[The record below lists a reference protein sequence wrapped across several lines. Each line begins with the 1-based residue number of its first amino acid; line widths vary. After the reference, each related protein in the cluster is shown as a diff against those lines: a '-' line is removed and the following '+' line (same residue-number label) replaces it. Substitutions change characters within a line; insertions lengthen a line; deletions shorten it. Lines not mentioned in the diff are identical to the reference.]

1 MDKKTKIIDCTL
13 RDGGYY
19 NNWDFAESLVN
30 SYLKTMREI
39 KIDYVEIGFRSLD
52 ANEYRGPYYY
62 STDNFLNS
70 LKIPKDLKIGVMV
83 NAAEILSSKF
93 NNPMKV
99 VKLLFKNKKKSK
111 VSLVRI
117 ACHLE
122 EVKKILN
129 PIKWLKSQGYTVG
142 INLMQIADKT
152 DQDVQEVSLLA
163 NNSKADIFSSSN
175 SKLRSESEL
184 HHLPSASIYHPN
196 LKADTGAMIVPETAK
211 HFVAWRLTTPFA
223 QPI

>member
-70 LKIPKDLKIGVMV
+70 LKIQKI
-83 NAAEILSSKF
+83 
-93 NNPMKV
+93 
-99 VKLLFKNKKKSK
+99 
-111 VSLVRI
+111 
-117 ACHLE
+117 
-122 EVKKILN
+122 
-129 PIKWLKSQGYTVG
+129 
-142 INLMQIADKT
+142 
-152 DQDVQEVSLLA
+152 
-163 NNSKADIFSSSN
+163 
-175 SKLRSESEL
+175 
-184 HHLPSASIYHPN
+184 
-196 LKADTGAMIVPETAK
+196 
-211 HFVAWRLTTPFA
+211 
-223 QPI
+223 